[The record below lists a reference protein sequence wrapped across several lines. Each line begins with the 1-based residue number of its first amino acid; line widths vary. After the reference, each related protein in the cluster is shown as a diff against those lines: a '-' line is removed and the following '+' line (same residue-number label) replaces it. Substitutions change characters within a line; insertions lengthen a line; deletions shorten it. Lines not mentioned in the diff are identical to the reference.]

1 MMSSDESFN
10 EVQEKLMTLNLLR
23 ITFEKF
29 RNLDHLRQYFLKHDV
44 EVSLANFSRYING
57 KAIPKSKLKNQLL
70 RVLLEEESGVNMKEL
85 IISGIESW
93 SDESG
98 IVKINNTQL
107 LTNLKKLQAILF
119 LAIQNQIIP
128 KQVDKIISLEGNSV
142 HMASVLAHLLNVNYV
157 NAREKKPIG
166 TKESYVEDISTSIG
180 ILNTIYLPI
189 DFIEANERIILVD
202 DIIRTGTSMKAL
214 LNLVRKSG
222 GNPVQI
228 IILTGIGSKWESV
241 REFDSIPFKSLTVIP

>member
-1 MMSSDESFN
+1 MSSDESFN

-29 RNLDHLRQYFLKHDV
+29 RTLDHLRQYFLKHDV

-119 LAIQNQIIP
+119 
-128 KQVDKIISLEGNSV
+128 
-142 HMASVLAHLLNVNYV
+142 
-157 NAREKKPIG
+157 
-166 TKESYVEDISTSIG
+166 
-180 ILNTIYLPI
+180 
-189 DFIEANERIILVD
+189 
-202 DIIRTGTSMKAL
+202 
-214 LNLVRKSG
+214 
-222 GNPVQI
+222 
-228 IILTGIGSKWESV
+228 
-241 REFDSIPFKSLTVIP
+241 

>member
-1 MMSSDESFN
+1 MSSDESFN

-29 RNLDHLRQYFLKHDV
+29 RTLDHLRQYFLKHDV

-70 RVLLEEESGVNMKEL
+70 RVLLEEDGVKLKEL
-85 IISGIESW
+85 IINGIESW

-98 IVKINNTQL
+98 IVKVNNTQL
-107 LTNLKKLQAILF
+107 LNDLKKLQAILF

-142 HMASVLAHLLNVNYV
+142 HVASVLAHLLNVNYV

-166 TKESYVEDISTSIG
+166 TKESYVEDISKPSIG
-180 ILNTIYLPI
+180 ILNTIYLPK
-189 DFIEANERIILVD
+189 DFIKEDERIILVD

-228 IILTGIGSKWESV
+228 IILTGIGSQWESV
-241 REFDSIPFKSLTVIP
+241 KEFDSIPFKSLTVLP

>member
-1 MMSSDESFN
+1 
-10 EVQEKLMTLNLLR
+10 
-23 ITFEKF
+23 
-29 RNLDHLRQYFLKHDV
+29 
-44 EVSLANFSRYING
+44 YING